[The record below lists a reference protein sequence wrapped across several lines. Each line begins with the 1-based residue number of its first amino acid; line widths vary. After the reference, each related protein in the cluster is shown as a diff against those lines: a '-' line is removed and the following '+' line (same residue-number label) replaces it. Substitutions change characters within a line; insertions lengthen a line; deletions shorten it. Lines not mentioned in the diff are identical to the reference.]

1 MSTTNEKHLISLAI
15 KMGMINSQQLQRC
28 LAIQKQQAS
37 ASLISVLNKEGFL
50 SQQQINDLWRQSANQ
65 QVIASQTNASQ
76 NTNYEQT
83 SAKKSEYVPAF
94 GRYKIIC
101 ELGRGGMG
109 RVYKVYDEE
118 LRREIALKMLLL
130 GTNDNDSDFQRFQR
144 EARATANLNHPN
156 IVRVY
161 DIGIEDS
168 HPYFTMDLIS
178 GGSLKERMKNL
189 SVRQSVDAMI
199 KISDAIHHAHSQGII
214 HRDLKP
220 ANIMFDD
227 NHEPIIMD
235 FGLAKTTKASRKL
248 SRTGTVMGTLHY
260 MPPEQAGGRS
270 RDVDVRSDVYGL
282 GAVFYEILTGQPPFT
297 TTNYAQILNQIINVV
312 PIPPT
317 KIKPRIPKDLE
328 NICMKCLEKKKEK
341 RYQTAASLKRDLQRF
356 TRGEKLDA
364 SSAMIRKTT
373 VMWQKHQKTWMFLG
387 MFLMIITAFF
397 LGKSFDNTAPQNNHN
412 QVKKPKTT
420 DVSPKETQQTLPVE
434 DIPFAK
440 EIWEAGWD
448 KENKR
453 FDFSNSKWRKLTFDQ
468 QKQYARQYQ
477 IWYSNENKLP
487 AQKNIRKL
495 NMPFILVP
503 PGVMIQPQNPK
514 KKKKETLIVIPQAFY
529 ISKYEVTQ
537 EQWQQM
543 GMQNINAVPG
553 RNIPAAAMNV
563 IEIEEFCKRMS
574 QKYSQHGLFRLP
586 HQQEWTF
593 ACMSGSTYKYN
604 VGDKLYHSQANIHMG
619 KPVPVETFAKFANAW
634 GGCSFHGNV
643 GESMD
648 NWRCGKRWP
657 QDPNHIFRVL
667 HRSTFLGKKDV
678 YHFGSAG
685 NMYRAPDMGFRVIIG
700 RRIFDQFPKK

>member
-1 MSTTNEKHLISLAI
+1 M
-15 KMGMINSQQLQRC
+15 KMGMINGQQLQRC
-28 LAIQKQQAS
+28 LVIQKQQTS
-37 ASLISVLNKEGFL
+37 ASLISILNKEGFL
-50 SQQQINDLWRQSANQ
+50 SQQQINDLWRQSENQ
-65 QVIASQTNASQ
+65 QATTSQTNASQ
-76 NTNYEQT
+76 NTNHKQ
-83 SAKKSEYVPAF
+83 APVKKSEYVPAF

-118 LRREIALKMLLL
+118 LRREVALKMLLL

-144 EARATANLNHPN
+144 EARATAKLNHPN

-161 DIGIEDS
+161 DIGVEDS

-189 SVRQSVDAMI
+189 SLRQSVDAMI

-227 NHEPIIMD
+227 NNEPIIMD

-248 SRTGTVMGTLHY
+248 SRTGTVMGTLYY

-270 RDVDVRSDVYGL
+270 RDVDARSDVYGL
-282 GAVFYEILTGQPPFT
+282 GAVFYQVLTGQPPFT
-297 TTNYAQILNQIINVV
+297 TTSYAQILNQIINVV
-312 PIPPT
+312 PTLPT
-317 KIKPRIPKDLE
+317 KIKSRIPSDLE

-356 TRGEKLDA
+356 TRGEKLDV
-364 SSAMIRKTT
+364 SSAVMRKTT
-373 VMWQKHQKTWMFLG
+373 MMWQKHQKTWMFLG
-387 MFLMIITAFF
+387 MFLIMLTTFF
-397 LGKSFDNTAPQNNHN
+397 IGKSFDNTVLQNNHN
-412 QVKKPKTT
+412 QKEPT
-420 DVSPKETQQTLPVE
+420 DVSTKETQQTLPAE
-434 DIPFAK
+434 NMAFAK

-453 FDFSNSKWRKLTFDQ
+453 FDFSNSKWRKLTFKQ
-468 QKQYARQYQ
+468 QKQYAWQYQ
-477 IWYSNENKLP
+477 IWYSNESALP
-487 AQKNIRKL
+487 AKKNIREL

-503 PGVMIQPQNPK
+503 PGVMLQPQNPK

-543 GMQNINAVPG
+543 GMKNIKAVPE
-553 RNIPAAAMNV
+553 RNIPATMMNI

-574 QKYSQHGLFRLP
+574 QKYSKHGLFRLP
-586 HQQEWTF
+586 HENEWTF

-604 VGDKLYHSQANIHMG
+604 VGNKLYHSQANIHMG

-634 GGCSFHGNV
+634 GGCNFHGNV
-643 GESMD
+643 SELMD
-648 NWRCGKRWP
+648 NWRYGKHWP
-657 QDPNHIFRVL
+657 ADPNNILRAL
-667 HRSTFLGKKDV
+667 HRSNFLGKKEPYD
-678 YHFGSAG
+678 FGSAG
-685 NMYRAPDMGFRVIIG
+685 NMLRSSEMGFRVIIG
-700 RRIFDQFPKK
+700 RRIFDQFPNE